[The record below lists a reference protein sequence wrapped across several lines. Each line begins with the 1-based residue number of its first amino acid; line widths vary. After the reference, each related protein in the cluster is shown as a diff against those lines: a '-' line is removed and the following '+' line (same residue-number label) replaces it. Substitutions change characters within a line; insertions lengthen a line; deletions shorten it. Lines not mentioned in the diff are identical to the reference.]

1 MARRERNPS
10 KIEELEKE
18 KDELI
23 AALEDIAG
31 LADEAD
37 DAALER
43 SEIVEKLR
51 AITDRVEDEI
61 DLDEEEEV
69 LSAGE

>member
-1 MARRERNPS
+1 MKRNPS
-10 KIEELEKE
+10 KVEQLELENN
-18 KDELI
+18 ELI

-51 AITDRVEDEI
+51 AISERVEDEI
-61 DLDEEEEV
+61 DLDEEEEAP
-69 LSAGE
+69 SAGE

>member
-1 MARRERNPS
+1 VKRKNPS
-10 KIEELEKE
+10 KIEQLQQDN
-18 KDELI
+18 DELI
-23 AALEDIAG
+23 TALEDIAG

-51 AITDRVEDEI
+51 AIAERVEDEI
-61 DLDEEEEV
+61 DLDGEEEQPP
-69 LSAGE
+69 AGE

>member
-1 MARRERNPS
+1 MKRKNPS
-10 KIEELEKE
+10 KIEQLQQDN
-18 KDELI
+18 DELI
-23 AALEDIAG
+23 TALEDIAG

-51 AITDRVEDEI
+51 AIAERVEDEI
-61 DLDEEEEV
+61 DLDGEEEQPP
-69 LSAGE
+69 AGE